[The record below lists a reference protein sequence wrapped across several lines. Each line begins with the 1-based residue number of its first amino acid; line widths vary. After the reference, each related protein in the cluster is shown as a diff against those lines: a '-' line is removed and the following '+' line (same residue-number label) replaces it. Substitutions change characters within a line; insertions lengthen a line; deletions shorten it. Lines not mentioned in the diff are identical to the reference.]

1 MTSELT
7 LRKIAKL
14 QKEYIKL
21 SDFNRIQEK
30 SALLKLEDVRAELTE
45 LHGITIVS
53 GHVERF
59 FRLAFQQPQNLACA
73 MVGEVLSDALNMAIL
88 QLYHPHYTA
97 AVIAK
102 VQILVDEY
110 LIKLL
115 ALEDDALVKVLKDW
129 QPDLQLK
136 AHVFDLKVLLA
147 EWFASEGQS
156 GDY

>member
-14 QKEYIKL
+14 QKEYIRL

-30 SALLKLEDVRAELTE
+30 SALLKLEEIRTELSE

-59 FRLAFQQPQNLACA
+59 FRLAFQQPGNFACA
-73 MVGEVLSDALNMAIL
+73 MVGEVLSDSLNMAIM
-88 QLYHPHYTA
+88 QLYHPHYTVK
-97 AVIAK
+97 VIAK
-102 VQILVDEY
+102 VQALVDEY

-115 ALEDDALVKVLKDW
+115 ALEDDTLVKVLKDW
-129 QPDLQLK
+129 QPDMILK
-136 AHVFDLKVLLA
+136 AHIFDLKVLLA
-147 EWFASEGQS
+147 EWFASEEQR